1 MSFLEARGLEVSYG
15 QIKAVKGVD
24 IEVKQGE
31 LVCLIGANGAGKTTV
46 LKALSGMLAPSQGEI
61 LFEGERITG
70 APSHA
75 LVRRGIAL
83 VPEGR
88 GIFGR
93 LTV

>member
-46 LKALSGMLAPSQGEI
+46 LKALSGMLP
-61 LFEGERITG
+61 
-70 APSHA
+70 
-75 LVRRGIAL
+75 
-83 VPEGR
+83 PEPG
-88 GIFGR
+88 
-93 LTV
+93 